1 MGYNNNIQA
10 SLGGKQIQ
18 TRQDMADKSNCKEFI
33 GTAALDTIGMVIAG
47 VDNTLLENMHVDKSY
62 RALGILTAR
71 CGAAGQ
77 FLAMDDAVK
86 MTNTEVVTVELPLD
100 AKTWGG
106 HGCYVVVGADSVED
120 CRNAVQIAL
129 RLTDK
134 YVGEVYMSDSGHLE
148 FCYSASAGKVLE
160 KAVQAERGKAY
171 GFMTGSPAGIGLVM
185 ADNALKAS
193 PVDLI
198 WEMSPHHG
206 TTHFSNEVMISFK
219 GDAGNVWEAVMAG
232 RRTGLD
238 LLGSFGNEIVSATRP
253 YYDDL

>member
-1 MGYNNNIQA
+1 M
-10 SLGGKQIQ
+10 
-18 TRQDMADKSNCKEFI
+18 DFNCGRKEFI

-47 VDNTLLENMHVDKSY
+47 VDETLMANMHVDNHY

-77 FLAMDDAVK
+77 YVALDDAVK
-86 MTNTEVVTVELPLD
+86 MTNTEVVSIELPLD

-106 HGCYVVVGADSVED
+106 HGCYCVIGADSVED
-120 CRNAVQIAL
+120 CTRAIQMAL

-148 FCYSASAGKVLE
+148 FAYSASAGKVLE
-160 KAVQAERGKAY
+160 AGLQAEVGKAV

-198 WEMSPHHG
+198 YEMSPHHG

-219 GDAGNVWEAVMAG
+219 GDAGNVWEALMAG
-232 RRTGLD
+232 RATGLD
-238 LLGSFGNEIVSATRP
+238 LLKSMVSEIVSATKP

>member
-1 MGYNNNIQA
+1 METAVN
-10 SLGGKQIQ
+10 
-18 TRQDMADKSNCKEFI
+18 RKEFI
-33 GTAALDTIGMVIAG
+33 GTAALDTIGLVIAG
-47 VDNTLLENMHVDKSY
+47 IDGTLLENMHVDKSY
-62 RALGILTAR
+62 RALGILTSR

-77 FLAMDDAVK
+77 CLALDDAVK
-86 MTNTEVVTVELPLD
+86 MTNTEVVTIEIPLD

-106 HGCYVVVGADSVED
+106 HGCYCVIGADSVED
-120 CRNAVQIAL
+120 CTSAIKMAL

-148 FCYSASAGKVLE
+148 FCYTASAGKVME
-160 KAVQAERGKAY
+160 KAVDAEVGRAY

-198 WEMSPHHG
+198 WEMSPMHG
-206 TTHFSNEVMISFK
+206 NTHFSNEVMISFK
-219 GDAGNVWEAVMAG
+219 GDAGNVWESLMAG
-232 RRTGLD
+232 RATGLD
-238 LLGSFGNEIVSATRP
+238 LLKAMGNKVVSATQP

>member
-1 MGYNNNIQA
+1 MVTEFKDLSTMENG
-10 SLGGKQIQ
+10 SG
-18 TRQDMADKSNCKEFI
+18 RKEFI

-47 VDNTLLENMHVDKSY
+47 IDETLLENMHVEKNY
-62 RALGILTAR
+62 RALGILTSR

-77 FLAMDDAVK
+77 YLAMDDAVK
-86 MTNTEVVTVELPLD
+86 MTNTEVVTVETPLD

-106 HGCYVVVGADSVED
+106 HGSYCVIGANSVED
-120 CRNAVQIAL
+120 CTNAIQMAL

-134 YVGEVYMSDSGHLE
+134 YVGEVYMSDAGHLE

-160 KAVQAERGKAY
+160 KAVQAELGRAY

-198 WEMSPHHG
+198 WEMSPNHG

-219 GDAGNVWEAVMAG
+219 GDAGNVWEALMAG
-232 RRTGLD
+232 RATGLD
-238 LLGSFGNEIVSATRP
+238 LLGSMGKEIVSATQP
-253 YYDDL
+253 YYDEL

>member
-1 MGYNNNIQA
+1 MEAAG
-10 SLGGKQIQ
+10 S
-18 TRQDMADKSNCKEFI
+18 RKEFI

-47 VDNTLLENMHVDKSY
+47 IDDTLLDNMHVDKTY
-62 RALGILTAR
+62 RALGILTSR

-77 FLAMDDAVK
+77 YLALDDAVK
-86 MTNTEVVTVELPLD
+86 MTNTEVVTIELPLD
-100 AKTWGG
+100 AKCWGG
-106 HGCYVVVGADSVED
+106 HGSYAVIGADSVED
-120 CRNAVQIAL
+120 CTNAIQMAL

-160 KAVQAERGKAY
+160 KAVNAELGR
-171 GFMTGSPAGIGLVM
+171 V

-198 WEMSPHHG
+198 WEMSPQYG

-219 GDAGNVWEAVMAG
+219 GDAGNVWEALMAG
-232 RRTGLD
+232 RATGLD
-238 LLGSFGNEIVSATRP
+238 LLKSMGSEIVSATQP

>member
-1 MGYNNNIQA
+1 MDFECG
-10 SLGGKQIQ
+10 
-18 TRQDMADKSNCKEFI
+18 RKEFI

-47 VDNTLLENMHVDKSY
+47 VDETLMENMHVDNHY

-77 FLAMDDAVK
+77 FVALDDAVK
-86 MTNTEVVTVELPLD
+86 MTNTEVVSIELPLD

-106 HGCYVVVGADSVED
+106 HGCYCVIGADSVED
-120 CRNAVQIAL
+120 CTNAIQMAL

-148 FCYSASAGKVLE
+148 FAYSASAGKVLE
-160 KAVQAERGKAY
+160 VGLQAELGRAV

-198 WEMSPHHG
+198 YEMSPHHG

-219 GDAGNVWEAVMAG
+219 GDAGNVWEALMAG
-232 RRTGLD
+232 RATGLD
-238 LLGSFGNEIVSATRP
+238 LLKAMGNEIVSATKP

>member
-1 MGYNNNIQA
+1 MDFECG
-10 SLGGKQIQ
+10 
-18 TRQDMADKSNCKEFI
+18 RKEFI

-47 VDNTLLENMHVDKSY
+47 VDETLMENMHVDNHY

-77 FLAMDDAVK
+77 FVALDDAVK
-86 MTNTEVVTVELPLD
+86 MTNTEVVSIELPLD

-106 HGCYVVVGADSVED
+106 HGCYCVIGADSVED
-120 CRNAVQIAL
+120 CTNAIQMAL

-148 FCYSASAGKVLE
+148 FAYSASAGKVLE
-160 KAVQAERGKAY
+160 VGLQAELGRAV

-198 WEMSPHHG
+198 YEMSPHHG

-219 GDAGNVWEAVMAG
+219 GDAGNVWEALMAG
-232 RRTGLD
+232 RSTGLD
-238 LLGSFGNEIVSATRP
+238 LLKAMGNEIVSATKP

>member
-1 MGYNNNIQA
+1 MEI
-10 SLGGKQIQ
+10 
-18 TRQDMADKSNCKEFI
+18 NCGRKEFI

-47 VDNTLLENMHVDKSY
+47 VDETLMENMHVDNHY

-77 FLAMDDAVK
+77 FVALDDAVK
-86 MTNTEVVTVELPLD
+86 MTNTEVVSIELPLD

-106 HGCYVVVGADSVED
+106 HGCYCVIGADSVED
-120 CRNAVQIAL
+120 CTRAIQMAL

-148 FCYSASAGKVLE
+148 FAYSASAGKVLE
-160 KAVQAERGKAY
+160 VGLQAELGKAV

-198 WEMSPHHG
+198 YEMSPHNG

-219 GDAGNVWEAVMAG
+219 GDAGNVWEALMAG
-232 RRTGLD
+232 RATGLD
-238 LLGSFGNEIVSATRP
+238 LLKSMGSEIVSATQP

>member
-1 MGYNNNIQA
+1 MVGIMDFDC
-10 SLGGKQIQ
+10 G
-18 TRQDMADKSNCKEFI
+18 RKEFV

-47 VDNTLLENMHVDKSY
+47 IDETLLENMHVDKHY
-62 RALGILTAR
+62 RALGILTSR

-77 FLAMDDAVK
+77 YVALDDAVK
-86 MTNTEVVTVELPLD
+86 MTNTEVVSIELPLD

-106 HGCYVVVGADSVED
+106 HGCYCVIGADSVDD
-120 CRNAVQIAL
+120 CTNAIQMAL

-148 FCYSASAGKVLE
+148 FAYSACAGKVLE
-160 KAVQAERGKAY
+160 VGLDAELGKAV

-206 TTHFSNEVMISFK
+206 RTHFSNEVMISFK
-219 GDAGNVWEAVMAG
+219 GDAGNVWEALMAG
-232 RRTGLD
+232 RATGLD
-238 LLGSFGNEIVSATRP
+238 LLKSMGSEIVSATEP

>member
-1 MGYNNNIQA
+1 MDFVGPDNLIGQSA
-10 SLGGKQIQ
+10 GCG
-18 TRQDMADKSNCKEFI
+18 RKEFV
-33 GTAALDTIGMVIAG
+33 GVSALDTIGLVIAG
-47 VDNTLLENMHVDKSY
+47 VDQTLLENMHVEKDY
-62 RALGILTAR
+62 RALGIFTSR

-77 FLAMDDAVK
+77 FLALDDAVK
-86 MTNTEVVTVELPLD
+86 MTNTEVVTLEIPLD
-100 AKTWGG
+100 AKAWGG
-106 HGCYVVVGADSVED
+106 HGSYAVIGADSVED
-120 CRNAVQIAL
+120 CTRAIDMAL
-129 RLTDK
+129 RLNDR

-160 KAVQAERGKAY
+160 KSLGAELGKAY

-198 WEMSPHHG
+198 WEMSPNHG

-219 GDAGNVWEAVMAG
+219 GDAGNVWESVMAG
-232 RRTGLD
+232 RAVGLD
-238 LLGSFGNEIVSATRP
+238 LLKSMGNEVVSATKP

>member
-1 MGYNNNIQA
+1 MANYVE
-10 SLGGKQIQ
+10 
-18 TRQDMADKSNCKEFI
+18 RQNSMDNTCGRKEFI
-33 GTAALDTIGMVIAG
+33 GTAALDTIGMVIPG
-47 VDNTLLENMHVDKSY
+47 VDETLLENMHVEKKY
-62 RALGILTAR
+62 RALGILTSR

-77 FLAMDDAVK
+77 FLALDDAVK
-86 MTNTEVVTVELPLD
+86 MTNTDVVTIELPLD

-106 HGCYVVVGADSVED
+106 HGSYAVIGADSVED
-120 CRNAVQIAL
+120 CTNAIQMAL

-160 KAVQAERGKAY
+160 KAVQAELGKAY

-185 ADNALKAS
+185 ADTALKAS

-198 WEMSPHHG
+198 WEMSPQYG

-219 GDAGNVWEAVMAG
+219 GDAGNVWEALMAG
-232 RRTGLD
+232 RAAGLD
-238 LLGSFGNEIVSATRP
+238 LLKAMGSEIVSATQP